1 MKKYLV
7 FCFLLLS
14 VLIGVYTV
22 SGQTVTT
29 PTPDL
34 TTINGVT
41 SSSNEETTSESYQ
54 EMISRLYDEVYLDVY
69 DDIYNQLIND
79 VDISFYEDIYSLVEQ
94 RAQEILD
101 EDQIGIYLD
110 DFQEQLYNVI
120 QIADNSVLGVISY
133 LGDEA
138 KGLGSAVIYKYDS
151 IEDYYY
157 VITNHHVIAEGNNFK
172 IAFEDGTET
181 TGYLLGYDEEVDIAV
196 LKFKSSDRP
205 YLNPSVLADSSILT
219 KGEFILSVGNPQGF
233 NFYGSV
239 TFGIVSGLNREVD
252 DNKYIDYI
260 QHDSAINPGNSGG
273 PVYNLNGEVIGIN
286 VAKFAI
292 TDIEGMGFAIPI
304 NLVKRVVE
312 RIENN
317 DLDENTI
324 MPRLGANYFDI
335 TSYNDNGYVSLSNL
349 TINGDLISESISLK
363 LPNGIESGIIISEIF
378 TNSTLSDTVLKS
390 GDLIYKINNFNITN
404 NDELLDYLYTN
415 FESGDTIT
423 LYFYALDHNNLTYN
437 DLPQILNVILK

>member
-1 MKKYLV
+1 MKKYIV
-7 FCFLLLS
+7 FSFILLS
-14 VLIGVYTV
+14 FLIGVYTV

-29 PTPDL
+29 STTDL
-34 TTINGVT
+34 TTVNVITSNFDEVT
-41 SSSNEETTSESYQ
+41 ASESYQ

-69 DDIYNQLIND
+69 DDIYNQIIND

-94 RAQEILD
+94 KTQDILD
-101 EDQIGIYLD
+101 NDQIGVYLD

-172 IAFEDGTET
+172 IAFEDETET
-181 TGYLLGYDEEVDIAV
+181 TAYLLGYDEEVDIAV
-196 LKFKSSDRP
+196 LKFKSLDKP
-205 YLNPSVLADSSILT
+205 YLSPSVLGDSSVLT

-233 NFYGSV
+233 NFYASV

-252 DNKYIDYI
+252 DNKYIDYV

-273 PVYNLNGEVIGIN
+273 PIYNLNGEVIGIN

-304 NLVKRVVE
+304 NLVKRIVE

-317 DLDENTI
+317 DLNENTI

-335 TSYNDNGYVSLSNL
+335 SSYIDNGYVSLSNL
-349 TINGDLISESISLK
+349 TINGDLVSEPLSLE
-363 LPNGIESGIIISEIF
+363 LPNGIESGIIISEVI
-378 TNSTLSDTVLKS
+378 TNSTLSNTVLKS
-390 GDLIYKINNFNITN
+390 GDLIYKINGFSITN
-404 NDELLDYLYTN
+404 NDELLDYLYAN

-423 LYFYALDHNNLTYN
+423 LYFYALNHNNLTYD
-437 DLPQILNVILK
+437 DLPQILNVVLK